1 LPMRCMQFCA
11 QFTGRHGTKGRV
23 DGFLAD
29 THREI
34 VREHTWQYARDLLR
48 RVPLFEQLL
57 DLRPQE
63 TIRRQQSRF
72 TTVRSSH
79 ASTLLGKNCA
89 VTTRKSGSTSP
100 RSLQSRARPLVS
112 CKLSTH
118 RTCASVQTE
127 RNGSNGGSFLKAQLN
142 QNSLFTSEMLVH

>member
-1 LPMRCMQFCA
+1 
-11 QFTGRHGTKGRV
+11 V
-23 DGFLAD
+23 AD

-34 VREHTWQYARDLLR
+34 VKEHTWQYARDLLR

-63 TIRRQQSRF
+63 TIKRQQSGF

-79 ASTLLGKNCA
+79 ASPLLGKNGS
-89 VTTRKSGSTSP
+89 VTTGQSGP
-100 RSLQSRARPLVS
+100 ARPKSLCLRTTPLITS
-112 CKLSTH
+112 KLSTH
-118 RTCASVQTE
+118 RARASVQAK

-142 QNSLFTSEMLVH
+142 QNSLFIIKMLVFGFHRNTVPQG